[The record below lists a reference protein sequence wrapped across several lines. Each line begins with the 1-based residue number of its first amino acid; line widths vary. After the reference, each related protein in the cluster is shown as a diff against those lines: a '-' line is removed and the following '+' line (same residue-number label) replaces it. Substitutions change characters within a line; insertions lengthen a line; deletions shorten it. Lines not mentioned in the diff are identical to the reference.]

1 MGGVC
6 GCSIELISNCYNI
19 GTVTATSSDT
29 DISGICGYDLG
40 SVTNCYYL
48 ADAEDENGGK
58 TAEQFKSGEVA
69 YLLNGSKS
77 EGDTVYFYQNLS
89 GENADALPV
98 LDNTHGVV
106 YTGEDCKTG
115 GTSYTNNADS
125 IAEGKIHD
133 FDENGF
139 CTKDST
145 HYQPATL
152 NETTENYE
160 ISNAGQLYW
169 FADKVNN
176 GEYSLNAVLT
186 ADISVNEGD
195 VSGCDGYIRMA

>member
-1 MGGVC
+1 MW
-6 GCSIELISNCYNI
+6 IQYYLI
-19 GTVTATSSDT
+19 
-29 DISGICGYDLG
+29 
-40 SVTNCYYL
+40 TNCYYL
-48 ADAEDENGGK
+48 ADTEDENGGK

-77 EGDTVYFYQNLS
+77 EGDTVHFYQNLS

-139 CTKDST
+139 CKKDST

-152 NETTENYE
+152 DETTETTR
-160 ISNAGQLYW
+160 SQCW
-169 FADKVNN
+169 
-176 GEYSLNAVLT
+176 SAVLVCGICEYQAVLLMT
-186 ADISVNEGD
+186 
-195 VSGCDGYIRMA
+195 IRI

>member
-1 MGGVC
+1 M
-6 GCSIELISNCYNI
+6 
-19 GTVTATSSDT
+19 
-29 DISGICGYDLG
+29 CGYSNG
-40 SVTNCYYL
+40 GTFKNCYYL
-48 ADAEDENGGK
+48 DTSETDNLDGTIFK
-58 TAEQFKSGEVA
+58 TAEQFASGEVT

-77 EGDTVYFYQNLS
+77 EGDMVHFYQNLS

-98 LDNTHGVV
+98 LDNTHSVV
-106 YTGEDCKTG
+106 YFGESCKTG
-115 GTSYTNNADS
+115 DISYINKD
-125 IAEGKIHD
+125 EFHD

-195 VSGCDGYIRMA
+195 VSGCDGNKAEGWRDWTPIGNDYNRYFGRKAVF